1 VPALLASLSLLYGVL
16 SLWSALR
23 PVDRARLEDLSP
35 FIPEPASAAAVAVTA
50 SSGLLLVLLAHGLRR
65 RKRRAWRVAV
75 AVCLILVVTH
85 VVKGLDIEE
94 AVLSSGLLAV
104 LLYARREFTA
114 KGDPS
119 TRWLAVRA
127 FGYLTVGGF
136 AAGMAMIMLYRSR
149 VLGAPTFGQ
158 EALTVLRGFV
168 GLPGPVQFRSV
179 HADTMVSTTLVGF
192 AVLTLLVSAYL
203 ALRPLEPLPW
213 LSADDSTRLRT
224 LLGRHGELDSLGYF
238 ALRTD
243 KSVVWSPSG
252 KAAVSYRVVAGVAL
266 ASGDP
271 VGDPEAWPGAI
282 GPFLELCRQYAWV
295 PAVIGCSDR
304 AGVVYGRHGLNAL
317 EIGDEAVVEVADFRL
332 TGRSMRNVRQA
343 VRRVERAGY
352 TAKVRR
358 LGELGADE
366 ITELARVAAAWRG
379 AETERGFSMALGRF
393 GDPADPDCVVVTA
406 HTGTNLRALLNFVPW
421 GADGLSLDLMR
432 RDREAD
438 NGLNEFLITELLSVA
453 PDLGVKRVSLNFAM
467 FRAALERGERLGAG
481 PVSRG
486 WSRLLV
492 FASRWWQI
500 DSLYR
505 FNAKFQP
512 SWVPRYV
519 CYPGAWSLARIA
531 LAAMEAEAFW
541 RRPVPFR
548 RLVGRRPLGSDA
560 RAVAPETSAAGP
572 GGRTPRAVEL
582 ARRSATR
589 HPGRVSG
596 LRGPG
601 GGE

>member
-1 VPALLASLSLLYGVL
+1 VL
-16 SLWSALR
+16 SLWSALS
-23 PVDRARLEDLSP
+23 PVERSRLEELSP
-35 FIPEPASAAAVAVTA
+35 FIPEPASAAAVALTA
-50 SSGLLLVLLAHGLRR
+50 MSGLLLVLLAHGLRR

-75 AVCLILVVTH
+75 AVCLVLVVTH
-85 VVKGLDIEE
+85 VVKGLDVEE
-94 AVLSSGLLAV
+94 ALLSGALLGLLV
-104 LLYARREFTA
+104 YARNEFTA

-127 FGYLTVGGF
+127 FVYLAVGGV
-136 AAGMAMIMLYRSR
+136 AAGMTMIMMYRTR

-179 HADTMVSTTLVGF
+179 RADTVVSSTLAGF
-192 AVLTLLVSAYL
+192 AMLALLVTAYL

-213 LSADDSTRLRT
+213 LSRDDSRRLRD

-238 ALRTD
+238 ALRAD

-282 GPFLELCRQYAWV
+282 IPFLELCRQYAWI
-295 PAVIGCSDR
+295 PAVVGCSDR
-304 AGVVYGRHGLNAL
+304 AGVVYARHGLNAL

-332 TGRSMRNVRQA
+332 SGRSMRNVRQA

-352 TAKVRR
+352 TAQVRR
-358 LGELGADE
+358 LGDLP
-366 ITELARVAAAWRG
+366 TEEVAEMARVAAAWRG

-406 HTGTNLRALLNFVPW
+406 RTGTTLRALLNFVPW

-432 RDREAD
+432 RDRDAD
-438 NGLNEFLITELLSVA
+438 NGLNEFLIAELLTVA

-500 DSLYR
+500 ESLYR

-512 SWVPRYV
+512 SWVPRFI

-531 LAAMEAEAFW
+531 VATMEAEAFW

-548 RLVGRRPLGSDA
+548 RLAGRRPLISDA
-560 RAVAPETSAAGP
+560 RAVAPETWAAGDRV
-572 GGRTPRAVEL
+572 GGSRP
-582 ARRSATR
+582 
-589 HPGRVSG
+589 PGR
-596 LRGPG
+596 
-601 GGE
+601 GE

>member
-1 VPALLASLSLLYGVL
+1 VPEQRPEPWWRRRRGVPPILASLSLLYGVI
-16 SLWSALR
+16 SLWSALS
-23 PVDRARLEDLSP
+23 PVERARLEELSP
-35 FIPEPASAAAVAVTA
+35 FIPEQASAAAVALTA
-50 SSGLLLVLLAHGLRR
+50 ASGLLLVLLAHGLRR

-75 AVCLILVVTH
+75 AACLVLVVTH
-85 VVKGLDIEE
+85 VIKGLDVEE
-94 AVLSSGLLAV
+94 ALLSGGLLA
-104 LLYARREFTA
+104 LLVYARDEFAA

-127 FGYLTVGGF
+127 FVYLTVGGF
-136 AAGMAMIMLYRSR
+136 VAGMVMIVMYRMR

-158 EALTVLRGFV
+158 EALTVLRGFI
-168 GLPGPVQFRSV
+168 GLPGPVQFRSLRAETV
-179 HADTMVSTTLVGF
+179 VSTTLVGF
-192 AVLTLLVSAYL
+192 TVLTLLVTSYL

-213 LSADDSTRLRT
+213 LSADDSVRLRE
-224 LLGRHGELDSLGYF
+224 LLSRHGELDSLGYF
-238 ALRTD
+238 ALRAD
-243 KSVVWSPSG
+243 KSVIWSPSG

-282 GPFLELCRQYAWV
+282 VPFLDLCRRYAWI

-304 AGVVYGRHGLNAL
+304 AGTVYARHGLNAL

-332 TGRSMRNVRQA
+332 DGRSMRNVRQA
-343 VRRVERAGY
+343 VRRVARAGY
-352 TAKVRR
+352 TAQVRR
-358 LGELGADE
+358 LGELTAE
-366 ITELARVAAAWRG
+366 EVTELARVAAAWRG

-393 GDPADPDCVVVTA
+393 GDPADPDCVIVTA
-406 HTGTNLRALLNFVPW
+406 HTGTTLRALLNFVPW

-438 NGLNEFLITELLSVA
+438 NGLNEFLIAELLAVA
-453 PDLGVKRVSLNFAM
+453 PGLGVKRVSLNFAM

-500 DSLYR
+500 ESLYR

-531 LAAMEAEAFW
+531 VAAMEAEAFW

-548 RLVGRRPLGSDA
+548 RLAGRRPLVSDA
-560 RAVAPETSAAGP
+560 RAMAPETS
-572 GGRTPRAVEL
+572 
-582 ARRSATR
+582 
-589 HPGRVSG
+589 
-596 LRGPG
+596 G
-601 GGE
+601 GGK

>member
-1 VPALLASLSLLYGVL
+1 MSAERSAQPSRPEQWWRHRPRVPALLASLSLVYGVL
-16 SLWSALR
+16 SLWSALSPGER
-23 PVDRARLEDLSP
+23 IRLEELSP
-35 FIPEPASAAAVAVTA
+35 FIPETASAAAVALTA
-50 SSGLLLVLLAHGLRR
+50 ASGLLLVLLAHGLRR

-75 AVCLILVVTH
+75 AVCLVLVVTH
-85 VVKGLDIEE
+85 VVKGLDVEE
-94 AVLSSGLLAV
+94 ALLSGALLA
-104 LLYARREFTA
+104 LLVYARREFTA

-127 FGYLTVGGF
+127 FGYVAVGGF
-136 AAGMAMIMLYRSR
+136 VAGMAMIVMYRMR
-149 VLGAPTFGQ
+149 VLGAPTVGQ
-158 EALTVLRGFV
+158 EALTVLRGFI

-179 HADTMVSTTLVGF
+179 RAETMVSATLAGF
-192 AVLTLLVSAYL
+192 TILAVLVTAYL
-203 ALRPLEPLPW
+203 ALRPVEPLPW
-213 LSADDSTRLRT
+213 LSREDSRRLRE

-243 KSVVWSPSG
+243 KSVIWSPSG

-282 GPFLELCRQYAWV
+282 VPFLELCREYAWV
-295 PAVIGCSDR
+295 PAVLGCSDR
-304 AGVVYGRHGLNAL
+304 AGTVYTRHGLNAL
-317 EIGDEAVVEVADFRL
+317 EIGDEAVVEVAEFQL
-332 TGRSMRNVRQA
+332 AGRGMRNVRQA
-343 VRRVERAGY
+343 VRRVQRAGY

-358 LGELGADE
+358 LGDLSSDE
-366 ITELARVAAAWRG
+366 VAELARVAAAWRG

-406 HTGTNLRALLNFVPW
+406 HTGATLRALLNFVPW
-421 GADGLSLDLMR
+421 GAAGLSLDLMR
-432 RDREAD
+432 RDRGAD
-438 NGLNEFLITELLSVA
+438 NGLNEFLITELLAAA
-453 PDLGVKRVSLNFAM
+453 PGLGVKRVSLNFAI

-500 DSLYR
+500 ESLYR

-512 SWVPRYV
+512 TWVPRYV
-519 CYPGAWSLARIA
+519 CYPGAWSLVRIA
-531 LAAMEAEAFW
+531 VAAMEAEAFW

-548 RLVGRRPLGSDA
+548 RLVGRLPLASVA
-560 RAVAPETSAAGP
+560 RATAPETS
-572 GGRTPRAVEL
+572 
-582 ARRSATR
+582 
-589 HPGRVSG
+589 GRVGALPGSD
-596 LRGPG
+596 RG
-601 GGE
+601 E

>member
-1 VPALLASLSLLYGVL
+1 MPEHRPEPWWRRRRGVPPILASLSLLYGVI
-16 SLWSALR
+16 SLWSALS
-23 PVDRARLEDLSP
+23 PVERARLEELSP
-35 FIPEPASAAAVAVTA
+35 FIPEQASAAAVALTA
-50 SSGLLLVLLAHGLRR
+50 ASGLLLVLLAHGLRR

-75 AVCLILVVTH
+75 ATCLVLVVTH
-85 VVKGLDIEE
+85 VIKGLDVEE
-94 AVLSSGLLAV
+94 ALLSGGLLA
-104 LLYARREFTA
+104 LLVYARDEFAA

-127 FGYLTVGGF
+127 FVYLTVGGF
-136 AAGMAMIMLYRSR
+136 VAGMVMIVMYRMR

-158 EALTVLRGFV
+158 EALTVLRGFI
-168 GLPGPVQFRSV
+168 GLPGPVQFRSLRAETV
-179 HADTMVSTTLVGF
+179 VSTTLVGF
-192 AVLTLLVSAYL
+192 TVLTVLVTSYL
-203 ALRPLEPLPW
+203 ALRPPEPLPW
-213 LSADDSTRLRT
+213 LSADDSGRLRE
-224 LLGRHGELDSLGYF
+224 LLSRHGELDSLGYF
-238 ALRTD
+238 ALRAD
-243 KSVVWSPSG
+243 KSVIWSPSG

-282 GPFLELCRQYAWV
+282 VPFLDLCRRYAWI

-304 AGVVYGRHGLNAL
+304 AGTVYARHGLNAL
-317 EIGDEAVVEVADFRL
+317 EIGDEAVVDVADFRL
-332 TGRSMRNVRQA
+332 DGRSMRNVRQA
-343 VRRVERAGY
+343 VRRVARAGY
-352 TAKVRR
+352 TAQVRR
-358 LGELGADE
+358 LGELTAE
-366 ITELARVAAAWRG
+366 EVTELARVAAAWRG

-393 GDPADPDCVVVTA
+393 GDPADPDCVIVTA
-406 HTGTNLRALLNFVPW
+406 HTGTTLRALLNFVPW

-438 NGLNEFLITELLSVA
+438 NGLNEFLIAELLAVA
-453 PDLGVKRVSLNFAM
+453 PGLGVKRVSLNFAM

-500 DSLYR
+500 ESLYR

-531 LAAMEAEAFW
+531 VAAMEAEAFW

-548 RLVGRRPLGSDA
+548 RLAGRRPLVSDA
-560 RAVAPETSAAGP
+560 RAMAPETS
-572 GGRTPRAVEL
+572 
-582 ARRSATR
+582 
-589 HPGRVSG
+589 
-596 LRGPG
+596 G
-601 GGE
+601 GGK